1 MRKIR
6 KNTTAILSLLN
17 EMATLRPNDQEAL
30 HEEVITDNKN
40 HHYFLLWVG
49 FYTNGSFEDKIMVH
63 FHVKKDGKVWVLAN
77 WTEEDVAEAL
87 IKKGVLQQDIVLGF
101 HPQSVRV
108 HTGYAVA

>member
-1 MRKIR
+1 MVGVG
-6 KNTTAILSLLN
+6 KNA
-17 EMATLRPNDQEAL
+17 
-30 HEEVITDNKN
+30 V
-40 HHYFLLWVG
+40 FVG
-49 FYTNGSFEDKIMVH
+49 ERFMQVH

-101 HPQSVRV
+101 HPQSVRA